1 MSTYDDNW
9 GMIGHEWAVD
19 LLASRLAGDR
29 AGHAYL
35 FTGPSQIGKS
45 TLAIRFA
52 QAMNCTDPVDGGS
65 PCGQCRAC
73 DLIGRGVHPD
83 VQVVTAEGKSIKI
96 EAIRELHQSLAL
108 RPYEARFRV
117 AILPDMQ
124 LATDHA
130 ADALLKTLEEPPA
143 STRLLLTSDVSE
155 SLLPT
160 IVSRCQVIPL
170 RPVSIDTLADALI
183 HRHGLDGREAAML
196 AALSGG
202 RPGWALSAIENPDLL
217 KNRTEIVNALLAVL
231 NEKRVGRFNY
241 SEEIARHAEL
251 QLILE
256 TWQSWW
262 RDVLLLV
269 EGSSVTPVNVDRRED
284 LEALSLQV
292 TPEEA
297 RRALMAVRRTIEAL
311 GKNANTRLALDVM
324 LLEMPYLMIG
334 HYPK

>member
-1 MSTYDDNW
+1 MSIYDDNW
-9 GMIGHEWAVD
+9 GMIGHEWAVE
-19 LLASRLAGDR
+19 LLASRLASDR

-45 TLAIRFA
+45 TLALRFA
-52 QAMNCTDPVDGGS
+52 QAMNCTDPGGDV
-65 PCGQCRAC
+65 PCGKCRAC
-73 DLIGRGVHPD
+73 DLIGRGIHPD
-83 VQVVTAEGKSIKI
+83 VQVVSAEGRSIKI
-96 EAIRELHQSLAL
+96 EAIRELQQSLAL
-108 RPYEARFRV
+108 CPYEAHFRV

-170 RPVSIDTLADALI
+170 RPVSIDTLTDALI
-183 HRHGLDGREAAML
+183 HRHGLDEQEATLL

-202 RPGWALSAIENPDLL
+202 RPGWAISAIENPELL
-217 KNRTEIVNALLAVL
+217 KDRAEIVNAILTVL
-231 NEKRVGRFNY
+231 NANRVGRFSY
-241 SEEIARHAEL
+241 SEEIARHPEL
-251 QLILE
+251 QLVLE

-269 EGSSVTPVNVDRRED
+269 EGSPVQPVNIDRRED
-284 LEALSLQV
+284 LENISLQV

-297 RRALMAVRRTIEAL
+297 RRALRVVRRTIEAL
-311 GKNANTRLALDVM
+311 DKNANTRLALDVM
-324 LLEMPYLMIG
+324 LLEMPYL
-334 HYPK
+334 

>member
-1 MSTYDDNW
+1 MSQYDDNW
-9 GMIGHEWAVD
+9 GMIGHEWAVE
-19 LLASRLAGDR
+19 LLASRLASER
-29 AGHAYL
+29 ASHAYL
-35 FTGPSQIGKS
+35 FTGPGQIGKS

-52 QAMNCTDPVDGGS
+52 QAMNCTDPVNGS
-65 PCGQCRAC
+65 LPCGKCRAC
-73 DLIGRGVHPD
+73 DLIGRGIHPD
-83 VQVVTAEGKSIKI
+83 VQVISPEGKSIKI
-96 EAIRELHQSLAL
+96 EVIRELQQSLAL

-170 RPVSIDTLADALI
+170 RPVAAETLAAALTL
-183 HRHGLDGREAAML
+183 RHHLDQQEAAML

-202 RPGWALSAIENPDLL
+202 RPGWAISAIENPELL
-217 KNRTEIVNALLAVL
+217 KNRAEIVNALLAVL

-241 SEEIARHAEL
+241 SEEIANHPEL

-256 TWQSWW
+256 IWQSWW

-269 EGSSVTPVNVDRRED
+269 EGSSVTPVNIDRQED
-284 LEALSLQV
+284 LESISFQV
-292 TPEEA
+292 SPEEA

-324 LLEMPYLMIG
+324 LLEMPYL
-334 HYPK
+334 

>member
-1 MSTYDDNW
+1 MSIYDDNW
-9 GMIGHEWAVD
+9 GMIGHEWAVE
-19 LLASRLAGDR
+19 LLASRLASER
-29 AGHAYL
+29 VGHAYL
-35 FTGPSQIGKS
+35 FTGPGQLGKS

-65 PCGQCRAC
+65 PCGKCRAC
-73 DLIGRGVHPD
+73 DLIGRGIHPD
-83 VQVVTAEGKSIKI
+83 VQIVSADGKSIKI
-96 EAIRELHQSLAL
+96 EVIRELQQSLAL

-170 RPVSIDTLADALI
+170 RPVAAETLAAALI
-183 HRHGLDGREAAML
+183 LRHHLDQQEAAML
-196 AALSGG
+196 AAQSGG
-202 RPGWALSAIENPDLL
+202 RPGWAISAIENPDLL
-217 KNRTEIVNALLAVL
+217 KNRAEIVNALLAVL

-241 SEEIARHAEL
+241 SEEIANHPEL
-251 QLILE
+251 QFILE
-256 TWQSWW
+256 IWQSWW

-269 EGSSVTPVNVDRRED
+269 EGSSATPVNVDRREG
-284 LEALSLQV
+284 LESISFQV

-297 RRALMAVRRTIEAL
+297 LRALMAIRRTIEAL
-311 GKNANTRLALDVM
+311 DKNANTRLALDVM
-324 LLEMPYLMIG
+324 LLEMPYL
-334 HYPK
+334 

>member
-1 MSTYDDNW
+1 MSIYDDNW
-9 GMIGHEWAVD
+9 GMIGHEWAVE
-19 LLASRLAGDR
+19 LLASRLASER

-35 FTGPSQIGKS
+35 FTGPGQIGKS

-52 QAMNCTDPVDGGS
+52 QAMNCTDPGS
-65 PCGQCRAC
+65 GPAPCGKCRAC
-73 DLIGRGVHPD
+73 DLIGRGIHPD
-83 VQVVTAEGKSIKI
+83 VQVVSAEGRSIKI
-96 EAIRELHQSLAL
+96 EAIRELQQSLAL

-170 RPVSIDTLADALI
+170 RLVSIDTLSGALAL
-183 HRHGLDGREAAML
+183 RYGLDEQESALL

-202 RPGWALSAIENPDLL
+202 RPGWAIAAIENPEIL
-217 KNRTEIVNALLAVL
+217 KDRAEIVDAMLAVL

-241 SEEIARHAEL
+241 SEEIARHPEL
-251 QLILE
+251 QLVLE

-269 EGSSVTPVNVDRRED
+269 EGSSVTPVNIDRRED
-284 LEALSLQV
+284 LEAISFQV

-297 RRALMAVRRTIEAL
+297 RRALRAVRHTIEAMD
-311 GKNANTRLALDVM
+311 KNANTRLALDVM
-324 LLEMPYLMIG
+324 LLEMPYL
-334 HYPK
+334 